1 MLDHPLKAVDE
12 KSQKYKEDIQLHA
25 HGSRETSVRIQVI
38 PVKLLLITQHQLN
51 YN

>member
-25 HGSRETSVRIQVI
+25 YGSMETAVRIQVI
-38 PVKLLLITQHQLN
+38 PVRTTATQHQLN